1 MKHRLVLLTLFV
13 LLIIAATSCAAPA
26 VTVAPTKA
34 PVPTLVPPTAAP
46 TVAPTKAP
54 VATQP
59 PATAAPQPT
68 AAPKATEAPKATT
81 APVAKYKEA
90 SMLAELVKSGKLPSV
105 EKRLPDEPLVIP
117 VVEKVGQYG
126 GTIRRGFIGPSDA
139 NNYVRIA
146 FDALVWWSID
156 GSKIEPKLIKSWNAS
171 ADFKVWTLNMRK
183 GAKWSDGNPF
193 TADDILFWYKD
204 VLLNKDL
211 TPSIPPWMQNADRS
225 AALVEKVD
233 DYTVRFTYKE
243 SNNLFLDELVN
254 KDGGDRTFAVFMPA
268 HYLKQFHASYA
279 KKEDLDKMVADASMK
294 TWSQLF
300 TTRAMPAE
308 NPDRPTMAAWVPTS
322 RVSDQI
328 FSLKRNPYYVGVDP
342 EGNQLPYADEFRFV
356 FYADT
361 KTLNVAA
368 IAGDLDLQDRH
379 IDMPNFPVLKENEQK
394 GGKYRVLM
402 WPGFGGGDASITF
415 NQTYDADPVIGE
427 LLRTKDFRIALSYA
441 INREQ
446 IRQSAFLG
454 LGEIRQNVPAPWHP
468 FYPGDDYATKYT
480 KFDQPQAN
488 KLLDGIGLD
497 KKGPDGIRLMKNG
510 KPAMID
516 LSVVPAFGPWTD
528 IAQLI
533 AKDWEK
539 VGVKALVQVRER
551 ALDFSMRTENKI
563 QAEIWNTNS
572 SPFTANS
579 QVDPRAQSAN
589 PFGALWGQWY
599 KTNGKEGVEPP
610 AEMKKIIANIDKAK
624 SVSAEEQAKLGK
636 EVYQIW
642 ADNVWQMGT
651 VGLTAMVQGV
661 VVINKDLM
669 NVPKTAGN
677 DWPLRTPGNARIEQF
692 YYAK

>member
-1 MKHRLVLLTLFV
+1 LALFA
-13 LLIIAATSCAAPA
+13 IAAVSCAPAPTPTA
-26 VTVAPTKA
+26 VPTKA
-34 PVPTLVPPTAAP
+34 PAP
-46 TVAPTKAP
+46 TQALAPTQAPAPTQVPATSAPAATKPAATSEPTKAP
-54 VATQP
+54 A
-59 PATAAPQPT
+59 PA
-68 AAPKATEAPKATT
+68 
-81 APVAKYKEA
+81 AKYKEA
-90 SMLAELVKSGKLPSV
+90 PMLADLVKAGKLPPV

-117 VVEKVGQYG
+117 VVEKIGQYG
-126 GTIRRGFIGPSDA
+126 GTIRRGFLGPSDA

-171 ADFKVWTLNMRK
+171 PDFKVWTLNMRK
-183 GAKWSDGNPF
+183 GAKWSDGSPF

-211 TPSIPPWMQNADRS
+211 TPAVLPWMQNADKS
-225 AALVEKVD
+225 AVLVEKVD
-233 DYTVRFTYKE
+233 DYTVRFTFKE

-254 KDGGDRTFAVFMPA
+254 KDGGDRTFAVFLPSA
-268 HYLKQFHASYA
+268 YLKQFHVSYA
-279 KKEDLDKMVADASMK
+279 KKDDLDKMVADAKLK
-294 TWSQLF
+294 TWAELF
-300 TTRAMPAE
+300 TTRAMPPE

-342 EGNQLPYADEFRFV
+342 EGNQLPYADDFRFV
-356 FYADT
+356 FYADV

-368 IAGDLDLQDRH
+368 VAGDLDLQDRH
-379 IDMPNFPVLKENEQK
+379 IDMPNYPVLKESEQK

-415 NQTYDADPVIGE
+415 NQTYNEDPAIGE
-427 LLRTKDFRIALSYA
+427 LLRTKDFRVALSYA

-446 IRQSAFLG
+446 IRQAAFLG
-454 LGEIRQNVPAPWHP
+454 LGVIRQNVPAPWHP
-468 FYPGDDYATKYT
+468 FYPGDEYALKYT
-480 KFDQPQAN
+480 QFDQTQAN
-488 KLLDGIGLD
+488 KLLDSIGLD

-510 KPAMID
+510 KPAIID
-516 LSVVPAFGPWTD
+516 FSVVPAFGPWSD

-533 AKDWEK
+533 TKDWEK
-539 VGVKALVQVRER
+539 VGVKAIIQIRER
-551 ALDFSMRTENKI
+551 ALDFSMRTGNKI
-563 QAEIWNTNS
+563 QVEIWNTNS

-589 PFGALWGQWY
+589 PFGALWRQWLV
-599 KTNGKEGVEPP
+599 TDGKEGVEPP
-610 AEMKKIIANIDKAK
+610 AEMKKIIANIDKARA
-624 SVSAEEQAKLGK
+624 VSSEEQAKLGK

-642 ADNVWQMGT
+642 ADNIYQIGT

-661 VVINKDLM
+661 VVVNKDLK
-669 NVPKTAGN
+669 NVPEKAGN

>member
-1 MKHRLVLLTLFV
+1 MKNKILLFALVALLAL
-13 LLIIAATSCAAPA
+13 IAAACAPAPTPAPTAAP
-26 VTVAPTKA
+26 PTKA
-34 PVPTLVPPTAAP
+34 PAPTAVPA
-46 TVAPTKAP
+46 TKP
-54 VATQP
+54 PEATKP
-59 PATAAPQPT
+59 PAP
-68 AAPKATEAPKATT
+68 TT

-90 SMLAELVKSGKLPSV
+90 PALAELVKAGKLPPV
-105 EKRLPDEPLVIP
+105 EKRLPDEPLVVP
-117 VVEKVGQYG
+117 VVEKVGTYG
-126 GTIRRGFIGPSDA
+126 GVIRRGFVGPSDA

-146 FDALVWWSID
+146 IDSLVRWSID

-204 VLLNKDL
+204 ALLNKDL
-211 TPSIPPWMQNADRS
+211 TPAVPQWMQNADKS
-225 AALVEKVD
+225 TALVEKVD
-233 DYTVRFTYKE
+233 DYTVRFTYKD

-254 KDGGDRTFAVFMPA
+254 KDGGDRTLAVFLPA
-268 HYLKQFHASYA
+268 HYLKQFHMSYA
-279 KKEDLDKMVADASMK
+279 KKDDLDKMVADAKFK
-294 TWSQLF
+294 TWVELF
-300 TTRAMPAE
+300 MTRATPAE

-328 FSLKRNPYYVGVDP
+328 FSLKRNPYYIGVDP
-342 EGNQLPYADEFRFV
+342 EGNQLPYVDEFRFV
-356 FYADT
+356 FYADI

-368 IAGDLDLQDRH
+368 VAGELDLQDRH
-379 IDMPNFPVLKENEQK
+379 IDMPNYPVLKETEQK

-415 NQTYDADPVIGE
+415 NQTYNEDPAIGE
-427 LLRTKDFRIALSYA
+427 LLRTKDFRVALSYA

-454 LGEIRQNVPAPWHP
+454 LGVIRQNVPAPWHP
-468 FYPGDDYATKYT
+468 FYPGDEYAFKYT
-480 KFDQPQAN
+480 QFDQAQAN
-488 KLLDGIGLD
+488 KLLDSIGLD
-497 KKGPDGIRLMKNG
+497 KKGSDGIRLMKNG
-510 KPAMID
+510 KPAIID
-516 LSVVPAFGPWTD
+516 FSVVPSFGPWPD

-539 VGVKALVQVRER
+539 VGVRAVVQIRER
-551 ALDFSMRTENKI
+551 ALDFSMRTSNKI
-563 QAEIWNTNS
+563 QVEIWNTNS

-579 QVDPRAQSAN
+579 AVDPRAQSAN
-589 PFGALWGQWY
+589 PFGALWLQWLV
-599 KTNGKEGVEPP
+599 TGGKEGVEPP
-610 AEMKKIIANIDKAK
+610 PEMKKIIANIDKARA
-624 SVSAEEQAKLGK
+624 VSSEEQAKLGK

-642 ADNVWQMGT
+642 ADNIYQIGT

-661 VVINKDLM
+661 VVVNKDLK
-669 NVPKTAGN
+669 NVPEKAGN